1 MSYRVFDNSP
11 KTQEKPQENKKNK
24 NIYRGTTRNSSTFTL
39 SNSVSVGGRVYLI
52 HGVSISKS

>member
-1 MSYRVFDNSP
+1 MPYTFSSSR
-11 KTQEKPQENKKNK
+11 KAMEAAKENKKNK